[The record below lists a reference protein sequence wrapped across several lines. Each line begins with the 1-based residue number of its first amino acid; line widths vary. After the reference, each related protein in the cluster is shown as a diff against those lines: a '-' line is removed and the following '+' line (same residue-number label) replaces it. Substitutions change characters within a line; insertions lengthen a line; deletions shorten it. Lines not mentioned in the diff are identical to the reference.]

1 MRVGTWEVGVIG
13 GGVEME
19 QQAASAAQGKR
30 IIYLYEKLYAWQAGE
45 GNTAQNSQNTRAKF

>member
-1 MRVGTWEVGVIG
+1 MGVIG